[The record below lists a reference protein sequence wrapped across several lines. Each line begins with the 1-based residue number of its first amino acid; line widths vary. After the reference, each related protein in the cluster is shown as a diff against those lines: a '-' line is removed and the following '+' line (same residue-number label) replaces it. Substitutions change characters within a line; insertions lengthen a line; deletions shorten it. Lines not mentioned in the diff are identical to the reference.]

1 MHFSYWHFVHAIAM
15 AKSDPHATKLPSA
28 LLLLTTILLVCP
40 TGYADQSQSDGPDTT
55 AVSKDSVCDCGT
67 ECGLPCLYYSPPP
80 SSALR
85 PPSEMPPPEVP
96 SPELYSPPPPFWPW
110 PTPLPPYPWYKPPP
124 PHGEVCGADG
134 GFEFYKP
141 SLAWHSSV
149 SWAKLILVSGVILV
163 LCLWAGKKNDL
174 LK

>member
-1 MHFSYWHFVHAIAM
+1 M
-15 AKSDPHATKLPSA
+15 AKSDPHGTTTLLSA
-28 LLLLTTILLVCP
+28 LLLLTTILLVCAK
-40 TGYADQSQSDGPDTT
+40 GYADQSQSDGPDTT
-55 AVSKDSVCDCGT
+55 TASKDLVCDCGT

-80 SSALR
+80 PSALL

-96 SPELYSPPPPFWPW
+96 SPELYPPPPPFWPW

-124 PHGEVCGADG
+124 PHGEVYGADG

-149 SWAKLILVSGVILV
+149 SWAQLLVSGVISV
-163 LCLWAGKKNDL
+163 LFV
-174 LK
+174 